1 MNRMRRVIG
10 LGVVMLLAGC
20 SSMLPEPSDG
30 PGRVI
35 ENPLAIPDA
44 VPRDA
49 PRSRYGN
56 PERYEVFGRTYRVM
70 ASAEG
75 HVERGIAS
83 WYGSK
88 FHGRRTSSGEPYDM
102 YAMTAAHKHLPL
114 PTWVEVRHL
123 GNDRRI
129 VVKVNDR
136 GPFADNRIID
146 LSYAAAAKLGM
157 LGTGTAPVEIRT
169 VTPADSA
176 PQLREAGASPTPQA
190 SEANP
195 PADTP
200 EYWLQ
205 IAAFS
210 SAANARRLLSQ
221 LDAAGIRQPARIEA
235 GEDGLHRVRLGPMA
249 SAEAVDATSAALQ
262 AANFNA
268 GHVIIPAESR

>member
-1 MNRMRRVIG
+1 MKALAVLVIT
-10 LGVVMLLAGC
+10 LVLAGC
-20 SSMLPEPSDG
+20 SSLAPEPGDG

-35 ENPLAIPDA
+35 DNPMALPDA
-44 VPRDA
+44 VPQDA

-56 PERYEVFGRTYRVM
+56 PESYEVFGRRYRVM
-70 ASAEG
+70 ETASG
-75 HVERGIAS
+75 HRERGIAS

-169 VTPADSA
+169 VTPDDTT
-176 PQLREAGASPTPQA
+176 PTPGRVRTAAAQTDTD
-190 SEANP
+190 E
-195 PADTP
+195 PARDEP
-200 EYWLQ
+200 AYWIQL
-205 IAAFS
+205 AAFS
-210 SAANARRLLSQ
+210 QAANARQLAAELNGAGLS
-221 LDAAGIRQPARIEA
+221 AAPRIHR
-235 GEDGLHRVRLGPMA
+235 GDDGLHRVRVGPLPDVA
-249 SAEAVDATSAALQ
+249 AVDRISAELQ
-262 AANFNA
+262 RARFSP
-268 GHVIIPAESR
+268 GHVIIPDETATAD

>member
-1 MNRMRRVIG
+1 MKALLIG
-10 LGVVMLLAGC
+10 LVMLALAGC
-20 SSMLPEPSDG
+20 SSLAPEPADG

-35 ENPLAIPDA
+35 DNPMAIPDA

-56 PERYEVFGRTYRVM
+56 PASYEVFGERYRVM
-70 ASAEG
+70 DSAAG
-75 HVERGIAS
+75 HRERGIAS

-123 GNDRRI
+123 GNGRRI

-157 LGTGTAPVEIRT
+157 LGTGTAPVAIRT
-169 VTPADSA
+169 VTADDATPAPAGVRTAAAAPADPA
-176 PQLREAGASPTPQA
+176 AADDPAYWIQL
-190 SEANP
+190 
-195 PADTP
+195 
-200 EYWLQ
+200 
-205 IAAFS
+205 AAFS
-210 SAANARRLLSQ
+210 RPANARQLAAA
-221 LDAAGIRQPARIEA
+221 LDAAAISAAARIER
-235 GEDGLHRVRLGPMA
+235 GDDGLHRVRIGPLA
-249 SAEAVDATSAALQ
+249 DVAAVDRISAELRQ
-262 AANFNA
+262 ARFAP
-268 GHVIIPAESR
+268 GHVIIADEPPNAE